1 MEESKMK
8 TIDDNTLEIIT
19 ENIQNSLDPNFDMGQ
34 AIAYGVLVNND
45 LTVQMEQI
53 ASNGDIYDMIYDNP
67 VLSSQV
73 KNYDFLTFATCGW
86 AAPIAED
93 NDEYSDLAPSKH
105 PKKRRVRLLVSANT
119 ALQFGSSI
127 TFNDDLENPIFDYG
141 DAKGSLAEAIAD
153 LMQQGIED

>member
-1 MEESKMK
+1 MK
-8 TIDDNTLEIIT
+8 TIDNDTLEIIT
-19 ENIQNSLDPNFDMGQ
+19 ENIQNTLDPNFDMGQ

-53 ASNGDIYDMIYDNP
+53 ASNGDIYDMLYGNP
-67 VLSSQV
+67 ALSSQV

-86 AAPIAED
+86 AAPIKDGNPDD
-93 NDEYSDLAPSKH
+93 NDLAPSQH
-105 PKKRRVRLLVSANT
+105 PEKRRVRLLVSANT
-119 ALQFGSSI
+119 ALQFGNSI

-153 LMQQGIED
+153 LMKEGVEG

>member
-1 MEESKMK
+1 MK
-8 TIDDNTLEIIT
+8 TLDDNTLEIIT

-53 ASNGDIYDMIYDNP
+53 ASNGDIYDMLCDNP
-67 VLSSQV
+67 ALSSQV

-86 AAPIAED
+86 AAPISED
-93 NDEYSDLAPSKH
+93 NDEDNNLAPSKH

-119 ALQFGSSI
+119 ALQFGNSV
-127 TFNDDLENPIFDYG
+127 TFNDDLENPIYDYG
-141 DAKGSLAEAIAD
+141 DAKGSLAEAIVD
-153 LMQQGIED
+153 LIKQGVED

>member
-1 MEESKMK
+1 MK
-8 TIDDNTLEIIT
+8 TVDDSSLEKIT
-19 ENIQNSLDPNFDMGQ
+19 QNINKAVSVDFDKGK
-34 AIAYGVLVNND
+34 AIAYGVLVNSD
-45 LTVQMEQI
+45 LNVQIEQI
-53 ASNGDIYDMIYDNP
+53 GSDGDIYDMLYDNP

-86 AAPIAED
+86 AAPIDKD
-93 NDEYSDLAPSKH
+93 NDEHNDLAPSKH

-141 DAKGSLAEAIAD
+141 DAKGSLAEAIED
-153 LMQQGIED
+153 LIKQGIED